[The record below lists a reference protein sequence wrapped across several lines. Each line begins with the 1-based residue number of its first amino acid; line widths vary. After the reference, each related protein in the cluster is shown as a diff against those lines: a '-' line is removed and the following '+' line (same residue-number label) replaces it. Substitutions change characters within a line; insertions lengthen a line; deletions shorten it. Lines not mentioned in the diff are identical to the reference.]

1 MSRYMKCP
9 NEIVHEKDEGM
20 ILHGTREAPI
30 PVPDKRDEFYVESEY
45 EEIGRVLGF
54 HHLCTHSLLKIEGK
68 TIDRNVAREANGKH
82 HVFYFDV
89 SEPFDAGIKVLQAAV
104 DDMKKNRAKLPPEKL
119 RLLEDI
125 ERSEEAN
132 GGLR

>member
-1 MSRYMKCP
+1 MPNYTKCP
-9 NEIVHEKDEGM
+9 SGIGHEKDDGM
-20 ILHGTREAPI
+20 VLHGTREAPL

-54 HHLCTHSLLKIEGK
+54 HHLCTHALLKVDGK

-89 SEPFDAGIKVLQAAV
+89 SEPFKAGIAVYQAKI
-104 DDMKKNRAKLPPEKL
+104 DDMKKNRAKLPPAQL

-125 ERSEEAN
+125 ERSEDAN